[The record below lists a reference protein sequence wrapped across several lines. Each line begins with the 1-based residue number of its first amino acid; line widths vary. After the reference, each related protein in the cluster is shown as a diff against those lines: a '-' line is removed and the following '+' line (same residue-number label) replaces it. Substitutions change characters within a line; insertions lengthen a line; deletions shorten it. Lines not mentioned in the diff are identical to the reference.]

1 MRRSFLLLATV
12 SLSFCAGLAVAQQYP
27 MLDKIADKV
36 VHKYQGSTCE
46 QLWQERAAG
55 QKKAKPPEEQRLVQF
70 LREDAGA
77 RAEFFKRVSAPIVTK
92 MFECGM
98 IP

>member
-1 MRRSFLLLATV
+1 MKKQLLLLAAV
-12 SLSFCAGLAVAQQYP
+12 SLLLCAELAVAQQYP
-27 MLDKIADKV
+27 MLDKIAARV
-36 VHKYQGSTCE
+36 VQKYQGASCE
-46 QLWQERAAG
+46 QLWKERAAG
-55 QKKAKPPEEQRLVQF
+55 RNKAKPQEEQHLVQF

-77 RAEFFKRVSAPIVTK
+77 RAEFFRKVSDPIVTK

>member
-1 MRRSFLLLATV
+1 MRMQFSLLASA
-12 SLSFCAGLAVAQQYP
+12 SLMVCASLALAQQYP
-27 MLDKIADKV
+27 ILDKVADKV
-36 VHKYQGSTCE
+36 VQKYRGATCE

-55 QKKAKPPEEQRLVQF
+55 KKKAKPQEEQRLVQF

-77 RAEFFKRVSAPIVTK
+77 RAEFFRRVSDPIVTK

>member
-1 MRRSFLLLATV
+1 MRRQPLLLATA
-12 SLSFCAGLAVAQQYP
+12 SLFLGVGFAVAQQYP
-27 MLDKIADKV
+27 MLDMVADKV
-36 VHKYQGSTCE
+36 VQKYRGATCE
-46 QLWQERAAG
+46 QLWKERAAG
-55 QKKAKPPEEQRLVQF
+55 RSKAKPQEEQRLVQF

-77 RAEFFKRVSAPIVTK
+77 RAEFFRRVSDPIVTK

>member
-1 MRRSFLLLATV
+1 MQFFLLASASLMVCASLA
-12 SLSFCAGLAVAQQYP
+12 LAQQYP
-27 MLDKIADKV
+27 MLDKVADKV
-36 VHKYQGSTCE
+36 VHKYQGASCE
-46 QLWQERAAG
+46 QLWQERAAS
-55 QKKAKPPEEQRLVQF
+55 QKKPKPPEEQRLVQF

-77 RAEFFKRVSAPIVTK
+77 RAEFFRRVSDPIVTK

>member
-1 MRRSFLLLATV
+1 MRMQFSLLA
-12 SLSFCAGLAVAQQYP
+12 SLSLMLCASLALAQHYP
-27 MLDKIADKV
+27 MLDKVADKV
-36 VHKYQGSTCE
+36 VHKYKGSSCE
-46 QLWQERAAG
+46 QLGQERAASQG
-55 QKKAKPPEEQRLVQF
+55 KPKPPEEQHLVQF

-77 RAEFFKRVSAPIVTK
+77 RAEFFRRVSDPIVTK

>member
-1 MRRSFLLLATV
+1 MRARLALLATV
-12 SLSFCAGLAVAQQYP
+12 LLLVCVDLAVAQQYP
-27 MLDKIADKV
+27 MLDMIADRV
-36 VHKYQGSTCE
+36 VHKYQGASCE
-46 QLWQERAAG
+46 QLWKERAAG
-55 QKKAKPPEEQRLVQF
+55 RKKAKPQEEQRLVQF

-77 RAEFFKRVSAPIVTK
+77 RAEFFRRVSDPIVSK

>member
-1 MRRSFLLLATV
+1 MRARPLLIATVLLL
-12 SLSFCAGLAVAQQYP
+12 LCAGLAVAQQYP
-27 MLDKIADKV
+27 MLDKVADKV
-36 VHKYQGSTCE
+36 VHKYRGATCE

-55 QKKAKPPEEQRLVQF
+55 QKKAKPQEEQRLVQF

-77 RAEFFKRVSAPIVTK
+77 RAEFFRRVSDPIVTK

>member
-1 MRRSFLLLATV
+1 MKRQVPLLATV
-12 SLSFCAGLAVAQQYP
+12 SLLLCAALAIAQQYP
-27 MLDKIADKV
+27 ILDKIADKV
-36 VHKYQGSTCE
+36 VHKYQGATCE

-55 QKKAKPPEEQRLVQF
+55 KTKAKPAEEQRLVQF

-77 RAEFFKRVSAPIVTK
+77 RAEFFRKVSDPIVTK

>member
-1 MRRSFLLLATV
+1 MRRQFLLLASA
-12 SLSFCAGLAVAQQYP
+12 SLLLCADLALAQQYP
-27 MLDKIADKV
+27 MLDMVADRV
-36 VHKYQGSTCE
+36 VHKYQGASCE
-46 QLWQERAAG
+46 QLWKERAAG
-55 QKKAKPPEEQRLVQF
+55 QKKAKPQEEQRLVQF

-77 RAEFFKRVSAPIVTK
+77 RAEFFRRVSDPIVSK

>member
-1 MRRSFLLLATV
+1 MRAQPLLLTTVLLLLCADLAT
-12 SLSFCAGLAVAQQYP
+12 AQQYP
-27 MLDKIADKV
+27 MLDKIADRV
-36 VHKYQGSTCE
+36 VHKYKGASCE

-55 QKKAKPPEEQRLVQF
+55 QKKAKPQEEQRLVQF

-77 RAEFFKRVSAPIVTK
+77 RAEFFRRVSDPIVTK